1 MKQAKDFSAM
11 ISSFCNDIK
20 SAKKT
25 ITIVTGES
33 NCHIYNAT
41 SVRDALFKAQEGGVK
56 LRIMAGPAV
65 SVGPVNSA
73 ENTNTVLELI
83 NREGVEVYRRKGRAL
98 MHYRIMDGK
107 RIYMEAPH
115 IAGADSSER
124 EVLRIENDEQ
134 TLWARKLEDEFNY
147 QVEKGIAERVYS
159 RDDFLLLHLKKLKE
173 LSYMVESQGKS
184 FDFSTKEELMA
195 YL

>member
-1 MKQAKDFSAM
+1 
-11 ISSFCNDIK
+11 
-20 SAKKT
+20 
-25 ITIVTGES
+25 
-33 NCHIYNAT
+33 
-41 SVRDALFKAQEGGVK
+41 
-56 LRIMAGPAV
+56 MAGPAV